1 MLIQINNVGF
11 NFYENIPLEER
22 KLHVISYDFQIQDA
36 NKKYILVNHKL
47 TPFFLTEKGKIWK
60 AMCIVSLS
68 SNVSSGNVTIEKLH
82 SDLLWE
88 LDLSTGKWV
97 ARTKINLT
105 EREIEILRYYHR
117 RLTIHETSEKIFI
130 SIDTVKFHRRKL
142 FEKLGVGNM
151 NEALTFALNNRL
163 L

>member
-1 MLIQINNVGF
+1 M
-11 NFYENIPLEER
+11 
-22 KLHVISYDFQIQDA
+22 
-36 NKKYILVNHKL
+36 
-47 TPFFLTEKGKIWK
+47 
-60 AMCIVSLS
+60 
-68 SNVSSGNVTIEKLH
+68 
-82 SDLLWE
+82 
-88 LDLSTGKWV
+88 
-97 ARTKINLT
+97 NLT

-117 RLTIHETSEKIFI
+117 GLTIYETSKKIFI